1 MTKLTDEVFQD
12 FYDFVLQ
19 NAWDKNPKS
28 KIELARKYDVCIN
41 TISRWIDKFKL
52 HKYIRDGR
60 TGIHSSNKVDRNL
73 EIYEEYWKNGK
84 SMASL
89 GKRFNMSRQRVH
101 VIVKRT
107 EQHRLN
113 GQL

>member
-1 MTKLTDEVFQD
+1 MTKLTDDVCKE
-12 FYDFVLQ
+12 FVLTV
-19 NAWDKNPKS
+19 KEGSYIMPLSKS
-28 KIELARKYDVCIN
+28 ELAERFQVSPN
-41 TISRWIDKFKL
+41 TVTRWIDTYNLKE
-52 HKYIRDGR
+52 YIRDGR
-60 TGIHSSNKVDRNL
+60 TGIHRTNKVDRNL
-73 EIYEEYWKNGK
+73 EIYEEYWKHGK

-101 VIVKRT
+101 VIIKRT

>member
-1 MTKLTDEVFQD
+1 MTKLTDEVCE
-12 FYDFVLQ
+12 DFVLTV
-19 NAWDKNPKS
+19 KEGSYIMPLSKS
-28 KIELARKYDVCIN
+28 ELAERFQVKTN
-41 TISRWIDKFKL
+41 TITRWIDKFKL

-60 TGIHSSNKVDRNL
+60 TGIHRTNKVDRNL

>member
-1 MTKLTDEVFQD
+1 MTKLTDDVWEE
-12 FYDFVLQ
+12 FVYTVRENSHLM
-19 NAWDKNPKS
+19 PLSKS
-28 KIELARKYDVCIN
+28 ELAQRFQVSIN
-41 TISRWIDKFKL
+41 TITRWIDMYNLKE
-52 HKYIRDGR
+52 YVRDGR
-60 TGIHSSNKVDRNL
+60 TGIHKSNKVDRNL
-73 EIYEEYWKNGK
+73 EIYEEYWKHGK

-101 VIVKRT
+101 VIIKRT

>member
-1 MTKLTDEVFQD
+1 MTKLTDDVWEEFTYTVREHAH
-12 FYDFVLQ
+12 LM
-19 NAWDKNPKS
+19 PLSKS
-28 KIELARKYDVCIN
+28 ELAQRFQVSVN
-41 TISRWIDKFKL
+41 TITRWIDMYNL
-52 HKYIRDGR
+52 GEYIRDGR
-60 TGIHSSNKVDRNL
+60 TGIHAMNKVDRNL

-101 VIVKRT
+101 VIIKRT

>member
-1 MTKLTDEVFQD
+1 MTKLTDEVWEE
-12 FYDFVLQ
+12 FVYTVREQSHLL
-19 NAWDKNPKS
+19 PLSKS
-28 KIELARKYDVCIN
+28 ELAQRFQVSLN
-41 TISRWIDKFKL
+41 TITRWIDMYNLKD
-52 HKYIRDGR
+52 YIRDGR
-60 TGIHSSNKVDRNL
+60 TGIHKSNKVDRNL

>member
-1 MTKLTDEVFQD
+1 MTKLTDDVWEE
-12 FYDFVLQ
+12 FVYTVRE
-19 NAWDKNPKS
+19 NAHLMPLSKS
-28 KIELARKYDVCIN
+28 ELAQRFQVSVN
-41 TISRWIDKFKL
+41 TITRWIDMYNL
-52 HKYIRDGR
+52 GEYIRDGR
-60 TGIHSSNKVDRNL
+60 TGIHAMNKVDRNL
-73 EIYEEYWKNGK
+73 EIYEEYWKHGK

-101 VIVKRT
+101 VIIKRT

>member
-1 MTKLTDEVFQD
+1 MTKLTDDVWEE
-12 FYDFVLQ
+12 FVYTVRENSHLM
-19 NAWDKNPKS
+19 PLSKS
-28 KIELARKYDVCIN
+28 ELAQRFQVSIN
-41 TISRWIDKFKL
+41 TITRWIDMYNLKE
-52 HKYIRDGR
+52 YVRDGR
-60 TGIHSSNKVDRNL
+60 TGIHKSNKVDRNL

-101 VIVKRT
+101 VIIKRT

>member
-1 MTKLTDEVFQD
+1 MTKLTDEVWQD

-28 KIELARKYDVCIN
+28 KAELAKKYGVRIN

-52 HKYIRDGR
+52 EKYIRDGR
-60 TGIHSSNKVDRNL
+60 TGVHSSNKVDRNL
-73 EIYEEYWKNGK
+73 QIYEDYWKGHK
-84 SMASL
+84 TLAKL
-89 GKRFNMSRQRVH
+89 GAEHNMSRQRVH
-101 VIVKRT
+101 TIVRT
-107 EQHRLN
+107 IEQHRLN

>member
-1 MTKLTDEVFQD
+1 MTKLTDEVWEE
-12 FYDFVLQ
+12 FVYTVRENSHLM
-19 NAWDKNPKS
+19 PLSKS
-28 KIELARKYDVCIN
+28 ELAQRFQVSIN
-41 TISRWIDKFKL
+41 TITRWIDMYNLKE
-52 HKYIRDGR
+52 YVRDGR
-60 TGIHSSNKVDRNL
+60 TGIHKSNKVDRNL
-73 EIYEEYWKNGK
+73 EIYEEYWKHGK

-101 VIVKRT
+101 VIIKRT

>member
-1 MTKLTDEVFQD
+1 MTKLTDDVCKEFIDTVKFQAH
-12 FYDFVLQ
+12 LL
-19 NAWDKNPKS
+19 PLSKS
-28 KIELARKYDVCIN
+28 ELAQRFQVSLN
-41 TISRWIDKFKL
+41 TVTRWIDMYNLKE
-52 HKYIRDGR
+52 YVRDGR
-60 TGIHSSNKVDRNL
+60 TGIHKSNKVDRNL
-73 EIYEEYWKNGK
+73 EIYEEYWKHGK

-101 VIVKRT
+101 VIIKRT